1 MQTNSRAWLKSS
13 FVGNWNINSLS
24 RVVYIM
30 IRLISR
36 LVRKSLSTALDTTL
50 HFSCR
55 KIHCVGK
62 KNGLLQSRT
71 MPFWFCFFRHV
82 TRGAVT
88 PRVEWRQLSYQR
100 IIRSSDNKLPL
111 MFAGKGVHKKKLFCS
126 IYSQFKSVLSFTS
139 LFCSHFRAKLKE
151 IKAGADGF
159 LVFDPDLVQPLIQ
172 VSNHHF
178 TRVDK
183 SKYVLHSHHSTFH
196 CSFFRSDRFR
206 WDKNGWL
213 KKRS

>member
-1 MQTNSRAWLKSS
+1 MVVFSLPNYNLWQWVICLCRIAFAGHRPDFILPDRKKYVSMDKQYLKNYMDLVIKVKSNLACARGNSRSSLLALHTRVFIYLAWFLLVRLFMQTNSRASLKSS

-30 IRLISR
+30 IRIVSR

-88 PRVEWRQLSYQR
+88 PRVEWRQLCYQR
-100 IIRSSDNKLPL
+100 IIRSSGNKSLL
-111 MFAGKGVHKKKLFCS
+111 MFAGNSVH
-126 IYSQFKSVLSFTS
+126 
-139 LFCSHFRAKLKE
+139 
-151 IKAGADGF
+151 
-159 LVFDPDLVQPLIQ
+159 
-172 VSNHHF
+172 
-178 TRVDK
+178 
-183 SKYVLHSHHSTFH
+183 
-196 CSFFRSDRFR
+196 
-206 WDKNGWL
+206 
-213 KKRS
+213 